1 MYKIKLISWNVNGIR
16 AVAKKGLLDW
26 LKSESPNIFCVQ
38 ETKAWEE
45 QLDDSLKNIYG
56 YYSYFSKPER
66 KGYSGVAV
74 YTKPKPLSVQVG
86 LGIPEFDKEGRTLI
100 LEFENFVLFN
110 IYFPNGK
117 QNAERLKYKL
127 DFYEAFHKVA
137 KSMLEDNKKIVV
149 CGDVNTAHK
158 EIDLARPNEN
168 STVSG
173 FLLEERQWIDRFLSD
188 GFIDTLRLFN
198 DKPEIYT
205 WWDMVTRARERNVGW
220 RIDYFF
226 ISKNLRDNITSAFTM
241 PDVMGSDHCPVGIEL
256 QFN

>member
-1 MYKIKLISWNVNGIR
+1 MKLISWNVNGIR
-16 AVAKKGLLDW
+16 AVAKKGFLDW
-26 LKSESPNIFCVQ
+26 VEKESPDVLCIQ

-45 QLDDSLKNIYG
+45 QLDDSLKNIVG
-56 YYSYFSKPER
+56 YHSFFNQAEK

-74 YTKPKPLSVQVG
+74 YSKQKPINIQKG

-100 LEFENFVLFN
+100 VEFKEFTLFN

-127 DFYEAFHKVA
+127 DFYEAFQKKA
-137 KSMLEDNKKIVV
+137 ENLLKLNKKIVI

-158 EIDLARPNEN
+158 EIDLARPKEN
-168 STVSG
+168 SNVSG
-173 FLLEERQWIDRFLSD
+173 FLPEEREWIDRFLSA
-188 GFIDTLRLFN
+188 GFIDTLRIFN
-198 DKPEIYT
+198 QNPEVYT

-226 ISKNLRDNITSAFTM
+226 ISENLKKNITNAFTM
-241 PDVMGSDHCPVGIEL
+241 PDIMGSDHCPVGIEL
-256 QFN
+256 KFN